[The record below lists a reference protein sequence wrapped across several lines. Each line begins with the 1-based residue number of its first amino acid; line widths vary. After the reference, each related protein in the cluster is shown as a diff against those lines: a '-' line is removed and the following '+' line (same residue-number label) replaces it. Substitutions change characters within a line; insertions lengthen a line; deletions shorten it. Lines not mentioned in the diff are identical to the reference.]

1 VAKWGANHG
10 KDIQT
15 DERSGQ
21 PIRGRGRRES
31 APAIWLDGRSC
42 SMTRELP
49 ENLQGRKGRRK
60 TGEFTLSAG
69 EARRDERAGK
79 LRDSSHAERK
89 KTHATRLFNY

>member
-1 VAKWGANHG
+1 
-10 KDIQT
+10 
-15 DERSGQ
+15 
-21 PIRGRGRRES
+21 
-31 APAIWLDGRSC
+31 
-42 SMTRELP
+42 MTRELP

-69 EARRDERAGK
+69 EARRDETRRDERAGK